1 MPRIRFQGLMAFLH
15 VVDPTTETPGN
26 KLRKKESFVNYFK
39 SRCVALYQ
47 PRKQVA
53 VDERM
58 VRSRHWSGIRQCIKD
73 KPIKW
78 GIKRWVIADSSNGY
92 TVNFNIYIGKD
103 ASNTHHS
110 NYMYNRKKIPFYS
123 LQSVFT
129 KCVRHLRSCFSANFY
144 GDVTHITSNL
154 FG

>member
-26 KLRKKESFVNYFK
+26 KLRKVESFVNYFK

-53 VDERM
+53 VDERI
-58 VRSRHWSGIRQCIKD
+58 VRSRQWSGIRQCIKD

-78 GIKRWVIADSSNGY
+78 GIKRWVLADSDSQ
-92 TVNFNIYIGKD
+92 
-103 ASNTHHS
+103 
-110 NYMYNRKKIPFYS
+110 M
-123 LQSVFT
+123 
-129 KCVRHLRSCFSANFY
+129 
-144 GDVTHITSNL
+144 VTQ
-154 FG
+154 